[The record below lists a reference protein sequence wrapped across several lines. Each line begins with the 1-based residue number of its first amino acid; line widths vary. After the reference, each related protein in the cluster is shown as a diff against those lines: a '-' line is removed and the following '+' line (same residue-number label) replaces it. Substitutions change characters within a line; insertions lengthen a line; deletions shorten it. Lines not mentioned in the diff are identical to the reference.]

1 MSDLI
6 RNKRGLSEIV
16 SSLLLILIVASA
28 GVVIYAYSIGAFNVS
43 ASHFQLQT
51 QLGEERVRE
60 RFQVIRVWWDTAN
73 QLNLT
78 VLNHG
83 DIGISVD
90 AVYIN
95 GTAVVSFLGGRGV
108 FTPVGQLVNVRFV
121 SPVTISSGS
130 VYEIAV
136 VTERGGRAVVSW
148 KA

>member
-1 MSDLI
+1 MSKLI
-6 RNKRGLSEIV
+6 HNKRGISEIV

-28 GVVIYAYSIGAFNVS
+28 GVVIYAYSVGVFNTS

-51 QLGEERVRE
+51 QLDEERSRE
-60 RFQVIRVWWDTAN
+60 RLQIIRVWWDTAN

-90 AVYIN
+90 AVYVN
-95 GTAVVSFLGGRGV
+95 GTTVTNFLTGRGV
-108 FTPVGQLVNVRFV
+108 FTSVGQLVNIKFI
-121 SPVTISSGS
+121 SPVAIGSGS
-130 VYEIAV
+130 VYEIIV
-136 VTERGGRAVVSW
+136 VTERGGKAVVNW